1 MVGAGG
7 PCAAPTWSHTLSSTA
22 PSRDEL
28 LAHIQTL
35 LESSPEFSE
44 KKELRQL
51 IGDALSFSGNEPSD
65 REGVKLMYPKRMR
78 PWDISNMVKPK
89 QHNTVPKLSVRM
101 GEAEPVNELVEGE
114 NLSAMVTLYKYRGQ
128 VDLILTD
135 PPYNTGKD
143 FRYNDKWDSNP
154 DDPNLGD
161 LVKEDD
167 GSRHAKW
174 LRFMAPRLWMMREM
188 LRPKGVIAICIDHRE
203 LYRLGCL
210 MDDIFGEDNRIGIIN
225 WQKSYSPKSDS
236 KHISTATEYVL
247 VYAKDLT
254 KAKTGL
260 EQRTAEMNARYKNPD
275 NDPML
280 EWTSGDATAASGDA
294 KAAYGIQSPFTGK
307 IYYPEA
313 RYWSSAK
320 KTMKQLLEGWGSQY
334 EEREIGDGLVFTD
347 AKGKSTKV
355 KALVLKGCLFEHGVA
370 VNSDTVLQKAHAAAV
385 SVHTRGQWPQLIF
398 TDNGAG
404 GPRMKRYL
412 SQVKQGKVSLSWWA
426 SEEYENPL
434 MLDCESW
441 AHEESG
447 HSQAGINELNAVVGK
462 GHGFETVK
470 PLKLIKKIIQLWCP
484 PDGIVVDPFAGSG
497 STGHAV
503 LELNKEAGTTRR
515 FVLMEQGNGENGD
528 LYAQTL
534 TAERL
539 RRVVT
544 GEWASGKRD
553 GTGQGFR
560 YLRLSKHVSAAA
572 IRALEREEMA
582 DLLVVSYWNHSERA
596 RTSLSRVAPG
606 SQKHLFAKNGKNE
619 GFFLVWDGSGDSAV
633 TRDVYEEILDEMDA
647 YGLTGKAHVY
657 AGTCPFFG
665 PSIEFYQ
672 IPDKVL
678 EYLNFDARRDAF
690 EAEEI
695 A

>member
-1 MVGAGG
+1 M
-7 PCAAPTWSHTLSSTA
+7 SSTT

-51 IGDALSFSGNEPSD
+51 IGDALSFSGADASD

-89 QHNTVPKLSVRM
+89 QHNTVPKLSVRI

-161 LVKEDD
+161 LVREDD

-225 WQKSYSPKSDS
+225 WQKSYAAKSDS
-236 KHISTATEYVL
+236 KHLSSATEYVL
-247 VYAKDLT
+247 VYAKDIA

-260 EQRTAEMNARYKNPD
+260 EPRSEETDAKYKNVD
-275 NDPML
+275 NDP
-280 EWTSGDATAASGDA
+280 EGIWRNDNPSAKEASAAGTYA
-294 KAAYGIQSPFTGK
+294 IQSPFTGK
-307 IYYPEA
+307 LYYPRDKQGHWA
-313 RYWSSAK
+313 YAK
-320 KTMKQLLEGWGSQY
+320 KDMKAWLEGWGSEY
-334 EEREIGDGLVFTD
+334 VEKDIGDSLSFV
-347 AKGKSTKV
+347 TKNGAV
-355 KALVLKGCLFEHGVA
+355 RPKALVLKGALFVNGLPAERDPAVA
-370 VNSDTVLQKAHAAAV
+370 DARIRATTVL
-385 SVHTRGQWPQLIF
+385 TRGQWPRLYWGIS
-398 TDNGAG
+398 GEG
-404 GPRMKRYL
+404 GPQTKRYM
-412 SQVKQGKVSLSWWA
+412 SQVKQGKVSLTFWA
-426 SEEYENPL
+426 NDDYEEPFQLGN
-434 MLDCESW
+434 ESW
-441 AHEESG
+441 PHEESG
-447 HSQAGINELNAVVGK
+447 HSQAGINELDAIVGK

-470 PLKLIKKIIQLWCP
+470 PLKLMKKIIQLWCP

-515 FVLMEQGNGENGD
+515 FVLMEQGNGDNGD

-544 GEWASGKRD
+544 GDWASGQRE

-596 RTSLSRVAPG
+596 RTSLTRVAPG

>member
-1 MVGAGG
+1 M
-7 PCAAPTWSHTLSSTA
+7 SSTT

-51 IGDALSFSGNEPSD
+51 IGDALSFSGADASD

-89 QHNTVPKLSVRM
+89 QHNTVPKLSVRI

-161 LVKEDD
+161 LVREDD

-225 WQKSYSPKSDS
+225 WQKSYAAKSDS
-236 KHISTATEYVL
+236 KHLSSATEYVL
-247 VYAKDLT
+247 VYAKDIA

-260 EQRTAEMNARYKNPD
+260 EPRSEETDAKYKNVD
-275 NDPML
+275 NDP
-280 EWTSGDATAASGDA
+280 EGIWRNDNPSAKEASAAGTYA
-294 KAAYGIQSPFTGK
+294 IQSPFTGK
-307 IYYPEA
+307 LYYPRDKQGHWA
-313 RYWSSAK
+313 YAK
-320 KTMKQLLEGWGSQY
+320 KDMKAWLEGWGSEY
-334 EEREIGDGLVFTD
+334 VEKDIGDSLSFV
-347 AKGKSTKV
+347 TKNGAV
-355 KALVLKGCLFEHGVA
+355 RPKALVLKGALFVNGLPAERDPAVA
-370 VNSDTVLQKAHAAAV
+370 DARIRATTVL
-385 SVHTRGQWPQLIF
+385 TRGQWPRLYWGIS
-398 TDNGAG
+398 GEG
-404 GPRMKRYL
+404 GPQTKRYM
-412 SQVKQGKVSLSWWA
+412 SQVKQGKVSLTFWA
-426 SEEYENPL
+426 NDDYEEPFQLGN
-434 MLDCESW
+434 ESW
-441 AHEESG
+441 PHEESG
-447 HSQAGINELNAVVGK
+447 HSQAGINELDAIVGK

-470 PLKLIKKIIQLWCP
+470 PLKLMKKIIQLWCP

-515 FVLMEQGNGENGD
+515 FVLMEQGNGDNGD

-544 GEWASGKRD
+544 GDWASGQRE

-596 RTSLSRVAPG
+596 RTSLTRVAPG

-633 TRDVYEEILDEMDA
+633 TRDVYEEILDEMEA

>member
-1 MVGAGG
+1 M
-7 PCAAPTWSHTLSSTA
+7 SSTA

-35 LESSPEFSE
+35 LESLPEFSE
-44 KKELRQL
+44 KKEQRQL
-51 IGDALSFSGNEPSD
+51 IGDALSFSGADTSD

-101 GEAEPVNELVEGE
+101 SEAEPVNELVEGE

-236 KHISTATEYVL
+236 SHLSSGTEYVL
-247 VYAKDLT
+247 VYAKDVG

-260 EQRTAEMNARYKNPD
+260 ESRTEKMDSIYKNPD
-275 NDPML
+275 NDP
-280 EWTSGDATAASGDA
+280 EGRWYGDNITAASGDE
-294 KAAYGIQSPFTGK
+294 KSAYGIQSPFTGK
-307 IYYPEA
+307 IHYPGSNFWRISKSRMKEA
-313 RYWSSAK
+313 
-320 KTMKQLLEGWGSQY
+320 LEAWGSAY
-334 EEREIGDGLVFTD
+334 EEKYIDDGLTITSKD
-347 AKGKSTKV
+347 GKVTKV
-355 KALVLKGCLFEHGVA
+355 KALVIKGCAFKNGQPVTNQACVEASSLAARHIYGT
-370 VNSDTVLQKAHAAAV
+370 TV
-385 SVHTRGQWPQLIF
+385 WPEVVF
-398 TDNGAG
+398 TKEGAG
-404 GPRMKRYL
+404 GPQLKRHL
-412 SQVKQGKVSLSWWA
+412 KQVKQGRIPMTYWA
-426 SEEYENPL
+426 ADQYETPL
-434 MLDCESW
+434 DLGTESW
-441 AHEESG
+441 GYEESG
-447 HSQAGINELNAVVGK
+447 ASRHGINELDAVVGK
-462 GHGFETVK
+462 NHGFETVK
-470 PLKLIKKIIQLWCP
+470 PLKLMKKIIQLWCP

-544 GEWASGKRD
+544 GDWASGKRD

>member
-1 MVGAGG
+1 M
-7 PCAAPTWSHTLSSTA
+7 SSTT

-51 IGDALSFSGNEPSD
+51 IGDALSFSGADASD

-89 QHNTVPKLSVRM
+89 QHNTVPKLSVRI

-161 LVKEDD
+161 LVREDD

-225 WQKSYSPKSDS
+225 WQKSYAAKSDS
-236 KHISTATEYVL
+236 KHLSSATEYVL
-247 VYAKDLT
+247 VYAKDIA

-260 EQRTAEMNARYKNPD
+260 EPRSEETDAKYKNVD
-275 NDPML
+275 NDP
-280 EWTSGDATAASGDA
+280 EGIWRNDNPSAKEASAAGTYA
-294 KAAYGIQSPFTGK
+294 IQSPFTGK
-307 IYYPEA
+307 LYYPRDKQGHWA
-313 RYWSSAK
+313 YAK
-320 KTMKQLLEGWGSQY
+320 KDMKAWLEGWGSEY
-334 EEREIGDGLVFTD
+334 VEKDIGDSLSFV
-347 AKGKSTKV
+347 TKNGAV
-355 KALVLKGCLFEHGVA
+355 RPKALVLKGALFVNGLPAERDPAVA
-370 VNSDTVLQKAHAAAV
+370 DARIRATTVL
-385 SVHTRGQWPQLIF
+385 TRGQWPRLYWGIS
-398 TDNGAG
+398 GEG
-404 GPRMKRYL
+404 GPQTKRYM
-412 SQVKQGKVSLSWWA
+412 SQVKQGKVSLTFWA
-426 SEEYENPL
+426 NDDYEEPFQLGN
-434 MLDCESW
+434 ESW
-441 AHEESG
+441 PHEESG
-447 HSQAGINELNAVVGK
+447 HSQAGINELDAIVGK

-470 PLKLIKKIIQLWCP
+470 PLKLMKKIIQLWCP
-484 PDGIVVDPFAGSG
+484 PDGIVVDTFAGSG

-515 FVLMEQGNGENGD
+515 FVLMEQGNGDNGD

-544 GEWASGKRD
+544 GDWASGQRE

-596 RTSLSRVAPG
+596 RTSLTRVAPG